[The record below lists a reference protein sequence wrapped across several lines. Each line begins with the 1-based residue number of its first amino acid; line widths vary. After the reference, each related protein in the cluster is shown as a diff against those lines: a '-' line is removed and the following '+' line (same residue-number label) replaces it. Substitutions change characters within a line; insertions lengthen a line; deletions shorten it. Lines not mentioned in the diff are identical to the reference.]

1 MPKTL
6 FQNVIFTLMMSFL
19 MVYVMICYNIC
30 LNVGGMSNEVF
41 LMAFGELKIMWPA
54 AFVLEFAF
62 VDKLAHMLAF
72 RIVTPQDRPIFITLA
87 IFSMI
92 VCIMCPCMSLVA
104 TILFKNAG
112 SNVIATWCQTTFM
125 NFPVAFFWQIFYCG
139 PFIRLIFRKMFPEKE
154 KRCRFRCNRIIDTKK
169 PSLFLY
175 SVRFFFLLILFFLS
189 IQKAMLY
196 SACYNHSNHQKQKI
210 QTSAVHIFS
219 HYFFR

>member
-1 MPKTL
+1 MIIFFCLHNWYFSDRISNRNKTVIYIGNAHPPDDNEQHVAHYQKEDIFMPKTK
-6 FQNVIFTLMMSFL
+6 FEDAIYTIIMATI
-19 MVYVMICYNIC
+19 MVYGMIVYNVA
-30 LNVGGMSNEVF
+30 LNTGGVSGQTF
-41 LMAFGELKIMWPA
+41 LLATHEMIIMVPV

-87 IFSMI
+87 ISSMI

-154 KRCRFRCNRIIDTKK
+154 N
-169 PSLFLY
+169 
-175 SVRFFFLLILFFLS
+175 V
-189 IQKAMLY
+189 A
-196 SACYNHSNHQKQKI
+196 A
-210 QTSAVHIFS
+210 SAVTE
-219 HYFFR
+219 

>member
-1 MPKTL
+1 MYFCLHNWYFSDRISNRNKTVIYIGNAHPPDDNEQHVAHYQKEDIFMPKTK
-6 FQNVIFTLMMSFL
+6 FEDAIYTIIMATI
-19 MVYVMICYNIC
+19 MVYGMIVYNVALNTGGVSGQTFLLATHEMIVM
-30 LNVGGMSNEVF
+30 VPV
-41 LMAFGELKIMWPA
+41 

-87 IFSMI
+87 ISSMI

-154 KRCRFRCNRIIDTKK
+154 N
-169 PSLFLY
+169 
-175 SVRFFFLLILFFLS
+175 V
-189 IQKAMLY
+189 A
-196 SACYNHSNHQKQKI
+196 A
-210 QTSAVHIFS
+210 SAVTE
-219 HYFFR
+219 

>member
-1 MPKTL
+1 MPKTK
-6 FQNVIFTLMMSFL
+6 FEDAIYTIIMATI
-19 MVYVMICYNIC
+19 MVYGMIVYNVA
-30 LNVGGMSNEVF
+30 LNTGGVSGQTF
-41 LMAFGELKIMWPA
+41 LLATHEMIIMVPV

-87 IFSMI
+87 ISSMI

-154 KRCRFRCNRIIDTKK
+154 N
-169 PSLFLY
+169 
-175 SVRFFFLLILFFLS
+175 V
-189 IQKAMLY
+189 A
-196 SACYNHSNHQKQKI
+196 A
-210 QTSAVHIFS
+210 SAVTE
-219 HYFFR
+219 